1 MIDDLAESLARFGI
15 THNQAKVYLATLRL
29 GETPIEPISKLSHV
43 RREDVYRALPRLYQL
58 GIIRHL
64 LGTPLRVS
72 AVPLREATKILLQE
86 KREDMG
92 SELEN
97 LANLSELLVQNYSE
111 EILDHVER
119 TPSSHFEVIEGKVA
133 MRRRNLE
140 MAHSFRHSMS
150 AVLSDEQLMLLIE
163 NGVFRS
169 QRVDDSKSIR
179 LIVCPTSQSKLSA
192 IGEWQGSINGHVNVR
207 FISGID
213 TFFSIYDEDL
223 AFLYLPDEDNRKISL
238 LGNNGQFI
246 TFLNQNFNRLWGS
259 AVPTHRDQEQY
270 QRLG

>member
-1 MIDDLAESLARFGI
+1 
-15 THNQAKVYLATLRL
+15 VYLATLRL

-64 LGTPLRVS
+64 LGTPLRVT
-72 AVPLREATKILLQE
+72 AVPLREATNILLQE
-86 KREDMG
+86 KREDME
-92 SELEN
+92 SELGI
-97 LANLSELLVQNYSE
+97 LADLSDLLVQNYSE
-111 EILDHVER
+111 DHADFVESKP
-119 TPSSHFEVIEGKVA
+119 PSQFEVIEGKVA
-133 MRRRNLE
+133 MKRRNLE

-169 QRVDDSKSIR
+169 QGVDDNKSIR
-179 LIVCPTSQSKLSA
+179 LIICPTAQSKLKE
-192 IGEWQGSINGHVNVR
+192 IREWRGLINGHVNVR

-223 AFLYLPDEDNRKISL
+223 ALIYLPDGDNRKISL
-238 LGNNGQFI
+238 LGNNSQFI
-246 TFLNQNFNRLWGS
+246 TFLNQNFNLLWGS
-259 AVPTHRDQEQY
+259 AVPTH
-270 QRLG
+270 GN